1 MNTYTQTGT
10 VLMVENVSVKIGS
23 KTIIADINIEEKNT
37 VRQNIEQGQM
47 IAVVGRSGRGKS
59 TLFKVLTGL
68 RKPTSGRVLIPGPV
82 ANQPIEV
89 NEGDVGFVDQKY
101 TLLRH
106 LTLYDQLVYSAKKG
120 NVPANE
126 IQGKVMDLLNKWGLD
141 KAKDQYPCHCSGGQR
156 QRAAILC
163 QVLSSGYFLILD
175 EPFSGLDVGNVE
187 DVKAMLRLIN
197 TSHDLSTVI
206 FSTHDIELAVE
217 LADKIYVLGFQSK
230 EKQVGTIVKTFDLKA
245 LGLAWQPFGK
255 EHLDLVQ
262 DIKKAILDS

>member
-1 MNTYTQTGT
+1 
-10 VLMVENVSVKIGS
+10 
-23 KTIIADINIEEKNT
+23 
-37 VRQNIEQGQM
+37 M

-68 RKPTSGRVLIPGPV
+68 RKPTTGRVLIPGPV

-89 NEGDVGFVDQKY
+89 SEGDVGFVDQKY

-163 QVLSSGYFLILD
+163 QVLS
-175 EPFSGLDVGNVE
+175 
-187 DVKAMLRLIN
+187 
-197 TSHDLSTVI
+197 
-206 FSTHDIELAVE
+206 
-217 LADKIYVLGFQSK
+217 
-230 EKQVGTIVKTFDLKA
+230 
-245 LGLAWQPFGK
+245 
-255 EHLDLVQ
+255 
-262 DIKKAILDS
+262 